1 MSVRAFLAIE
11 LEDELRHK
19 IYEIEKEFKK
29 IDAKIKYV
37 EERNLHITLKF
48 FGEIDLE
55 GLDKISEKIEDVLS
69 NYKEFGINL
78 KGCGAFPSKDY
89 IKVLWIG
96 TQDNKILNELHE
108 DLDKELESLGF
119 DKDENF
125 STHVTFGRMKS
136 EKNKDAVR
144 DEIEKYENHEIG
156 PMNIK
161 KIILMKSTLTAEGP
175 VYNKIKE
182 YPIE

>member
-11 LEDELRHK
+11 LEDELRHE

-29 IDAKIKYV
+29 IDAKISYV

-69 NYKEFGINL
+69 NYKPFGINV
-78 KGCGAFPSKDY
+78 KGCGAFPSLEH
-89 IKVLWIG
+89 IKVLWFG
-96 TQDNKILNELHE
+96 TQDNKILNQLHD
-108 DLDKELESLGF
+108 DLDAEFASIGF
-119 DKDENF
+119 DKDKNF

-136 EKNKDAVR
+136 DKNKDAVR
-144 DEIEKYENHEIG
+144 DEIKKYEKREIG
-156 PMNIK
+156 PMNVK
-161 KIILMKSTLTAEGP
+161 KIILMKSTLTPEGP
-175 VYNKIKE
+175 VYNPIKE
-182 YPIE
+182 YKIE

>member
-29 IDAKIKYV
+29 IDAKISYV

-55 GLDKISEKIEDVLS
+55 GLDKISEKIEGVLS
-69 NYKEFGINL
+69 NYEPFGINV
-78 KGCGAFPSKDY
+78 KGCGAFPSKDH
-89 IKVLWIG
+89 IKVLWFG
-96 TQDNKILNELHE
+96 TQDNKILNQLHD
-108 DLDKELESLGF
+108 DLDAEFESIGIE
-119 DKDENF
+119 KDRNF

-136 EKNKDAVR
+136 EKNKAAVR
-144 DEIEKYENHEIG
+144 DEIEKYESREIG
-156 PMNIK
+156 PMNVR
-161 KIILMKSTLTAEGP
+161 KIILMKSTLTPEGP
-175 VYNKIKE
+175 VYNPIKE
-182 YPIE
+182 YKIE